1 MGACGLTRAL
11 LAELLQRSTM
21 NWARWCQPRLGPVN
35 PELCL
40 NVAERYRQISSIAE
54 AMRALTLR
62 SCHFLNQFLNQF
74 INPGPQ
80 SGPSIGSAPRSGS
93 NSILLPPSQEP
104 FARRFFKGKSKTTRS
119 LRTNSE
125 ICSGG
130 ASVSIPQN
138 AATAGKLSLLSLPVQ
153 SSSDR
158 LAPHDSRI
166 GSIACVR

>member
-62 SCHFLNQFLNQF
+62 SCHFLNQFLN
-74 INPGPQ
+74 PGPQ
-80 SGPSIGSAPRSGS
+80 SGPSIGALNRERPQIRLYL
-93 NSILLPPSQEP
+93 NSSPSKP
-104 FARRFFKGKSKTTRS
+104 
-119 LRTNSE
+119 
-125 ICSGG
+125 G
-130 ASVSIPQN
+130 AFCALIF
-138 AATAGKLSLLSLPVQ
+138 
-153 SSSDR
+153 
-158 LAPHDSRI
+158 
-166 GSIACVR
+166 